1 MIHSTT
7 LRCPDL
13 YIIFS
18 IESSG
23 VELTGGNVSS
33 SCCTKPRACKPTVS
47 SILREVD
54 IAVLKECRNSA
65 CSSEGKL
72 RCFTL
77 IHQVVTLI

>member
-23 VELTGGNVSS
+23 VALTGGNVSS
-33 SCCTKPRACKPTVS
+33 
-47 SILREVD
+47 
-54 IAVLKECRNSA
+54 N
-65 CSSEGKL
+65 
-72 RCFTL
+72 
-77 IHQVVTLI
+77 